1 MAAAAA
7 ATATSRLLRRHH
19 PSPLPLLLLRS
30 SISSSRPLLQQPEL
44 SPEPPTAD
52 AADAAIPSA
61 ESAPLPPKPSM
72 GSPFYGE
79 NWRNPAAANP
89 SSSLLPAVVAGGGPF
104 SAPNRGAVYTASP
117 GAAQLKETFAEWMA
131 EQRWEEMKQLFEFWV
146 RSLDPATG
154 KPNRPDVDLFN
165 HYLRAH
171 LMSGALPIEML
182 DLAEQMKEFE
192 ITPNTAS
199 HNLVLKSMVQAQE
212 ADGAEKLIERI
223 TRMLQTG
230 TTPDDESYNLVVNL
244 LVRLNRV
251 DSALKYLDL
260 MLKSGYT
267 ISSAVFADYV
277 RSCVRSGRLDTL
289 ASVIE
294 KCKATDQN
302 KVLCPQWSWCV
313 EIAEAA
319 FEANNSKLGV
329 FALEYLARWIARSER
344 VIPPLHLS
352 VDEGLVLSALSAAGR
367 TCSTDLLNAAWSI
380 LRKSLHQKRAPT
392 PEAYLA
398 KIYAHS
404 SIGQLQRAF
413 STLREFENTYA
424 NFEDIDLELFSP
436 FTSLRPLVVACCK
449 DGYTTLDSVYVQLE
463 NLSSADSP
471 YKSVAALNCVILGCA
486 NIWDLE
492 RAYETFEA
500 IKEKFG
506 LTPDIHSYN
515 ALLHAFGKRKKTEE
529 ACNVFQHLV
538 SLGVKPNATTYSL
551 LVDAHI
557 VNRDPKA
564 ALAVIDEMVDVGFT
578 PSKETLKKVRRR
590 CSRESD
596 FDNNEKVQ
604 SLAKQFNYRMGGE
617 NRREMLYNIEYSA
630 EFASSRY

>member
-1 MAAAAA
+1 MAAAA
-7 ATATSRLLRRHH
+7 ATSRLLRRH
-19 PSPLPLLLLRS
+19 PPPLPLLLRS

-44 SPEPPTAD
+44 SPAA
-52 AADAAIPSA
+52 AADAAPA
-61 ESAPLPPKPSM
+61 TDAAPLPPKPST

-79 NWRNPAAANP
+79 NWRNPAAAANP
-89 SSSLLPAVVAGGGPF
+89 SSSSLLPAVVGGGAHARAAAY
-104 SAPNRGAVYTASP
+104 SASP
-117 GAAQLKETFAEWMA
+117 GAAELKETFAEWMA

-146 RSLDPATG
+146 RSLDPASG

-165 HYLRAH
+165 HYLRAQ

-182 DLAEQMKEFE
+182 DLAEQMREFE

-199 HNLVLKSMVQAQE
+199 HNLILKSMVQAQE
-212 ADGAEKLIERI
+212 ADGAEKLIER
-223 TRMLQTG
+223 MLQTG
-230 TTPDDESYNLVVNL
+230 TQPDDESYNLVVNL
-244 LVRLNRV
+244 LIKLNRV
-251 DSALKYLDL
+251 DSTLKYLDL

-267 ISSAVFADYV
+267 ISSSVFVEYV
-277 RSCVRSGRLDTL
+277 RACVRSGRLDTL

-302 KVLCPQWSWCV
+302 KVLCPPWSWCV

-319 FEANNSKLGV
+319 FEANNSKLGL

-404 SIGQLQRAF
+404 SIGHLQRAF
-413 STLREFENTYA
+413 GTLREFENTYG
-424 NFEDIDLELFSP
+424 NFEDIDSELFSP

-463 NLSSADSP
+463 NLSSADTP

-538 SLGVKPNATTYSL
+538 SLGVKPNATTYGL
-551 LVDAHI
+551 LVDTHL
-557 VNRDPKA
+557 VNRDAKA
-564 ALAVIDEMVDVGFT
+564 ALAVIAEMVDTGFT

-596 FDNNEKVQ
+596 FDSDEKVQ

-617 NRREMLYNIEYSA
+617 NRREMLFNIEYSA
-630 EFASSRY
+630 EFASTPSPS